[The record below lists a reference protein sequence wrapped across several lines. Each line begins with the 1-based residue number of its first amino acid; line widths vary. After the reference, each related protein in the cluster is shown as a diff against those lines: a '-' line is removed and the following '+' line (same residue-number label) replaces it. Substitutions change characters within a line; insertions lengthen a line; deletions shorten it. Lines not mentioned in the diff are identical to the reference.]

1 MNKTHLGYLLT
12 MLSALAFA
20 SMSLFIKMGYDT
32 GMSAWSFSLIQSS
45 FALALLLILLRRE
58 RRASTFQGARPA
70 IALFL
75 ISGATSAISFNLAL
89 VHLSMSLATILLFT
103 YPVFTALGAWAML
116 GQRPSRYQGAALLL
130 TLTGAVFTANLA
142 EIRSGDIS
150 LTGLGLA
157 LLAAVAH
164 GIYMVTGERISGRLT
179 ATAATTLTRIAI
191 LSGSILLNPR
201 VFAEIPHVSAAGWLI
216 SFVAAVVSGVAP
228 FLFLNQGIGLI
239 GANRAAI
246 VSVAELPF
254 ALGLGLLFQGDVIHP
269 TQLVGALLIVA
280 AVVVSQRETKE
291 EESPDGSGTSTAR
304 SL

>member
-32 GMSAWSFSLIQSS
+32 GMSAWSFSLIQST
-45 FALALLLILLRRE
+45 FALTLLAVLLKRE
-58 RRASTFQGARPA
+58 RQKSNPSGARSA
-70 IALFL
+70 IAFFL
-75 ISGATSAISFNLAL
+75 LCGATSAISFNVAL

-130 TLTGAVFTANLA
+130 TLAGAVLTANLA

-150 LTGLGLA
+150 LIGLGLA
-157 LLAAVAH
+157 LLAAVSH
-164 GIYMVTGERISGRLT
+164 GLYMVTGERIAGRLT
-179 ATAATTLTRIAI
+179 ATTATTLTRIAI

-201 VFAEIPHVSAAGWLI
+201 VFAEVPQVPAAGWLI
-216 SFVAAVVSGVAP
+216 CAVAAVVSGVAP
-228 FLFLNQGIGLI
+228 FLFLNQGIALI

-254 ALGLGLLFQGDVIHP
+254 ALGLGLLFQGDIIHP
-269 TQLVGALLIVA
+269 GQLIGAALIIA

-291 EESPDGSGTSTAR
+291 EEPTDGSRTGTA
-304 SL
+304 

>member
-12 MLSALAFA
+12 ILSALAFA
-20 SMSLFIKMGYDT
+20 SMSLFIKMGYDA
-32 GMSAWSFSLIQSS
+32 GMSAWSFSVIQSS
-45 FALALLLILLRRE
+45 FALILLTVLLLRDRRT
-58 RRASTFQGARPA
+58 STTKGAGPA
-70 IALFL
+70 VALFL
-75 ISGATSAISFNLAL
+75 ICGATSAISFNVAL

-130 TLTGAVFTANLA
+130 TLTGAALTANLT

-150 LTGLGLA
+150 LLGLGLA

-164 GIYMVTGERISGRLT
+164 GLYMVTGERIAGRLT

-201 VFAEIPHVSAAGWLI
+201 VFAEIPQVSATGWLI
-216 SFVAAVVSGVAP
+216 SLVAAVVSGVVP

-254 ALGLGLLFQGDVIHP
+254 ALGLGLLFQGDIIHP
-269 TQLVGALLIVA
+269 GQFLGAALIIA
-280 AVVVSQRETKE
+280 AVIVSQRETKE
-291 EESPDGSGTSTAR
+291 EESPDGSGTSAAR